1 MKKLQ
6 KNWICLILLGAVL
19 CFTQPILAQEQ
30 NNTISPMYTQNI
42 SCSTYLHLN
51 GRTAA
56 CTLNIIGRKDTA
68 KISGILKLYDSTAA
82 KTVKSWSI
90 YKKSSSYSVSKT
102 ATVKKGHKYKL
113 SFSGQI
119 YRNGSKYGEAISA
132 STIKKN

>member
-6 KNWICLILLGAVL
+6 KNWIYLILLGTIL
-19 CFTQPILAQEQ
+19 CFTQPILTQAQ
-30 NNTISPMYTQNI
+30 NSTISPMYVQSNK
-42 SCSTYLHLN
+42 CYTYLSFQA
-51 GRTAA
+51 TAA
-56 CTLNIIGRKDTA
+56 TCRLNVTGKKDTTS
-68 KISGILKLYDSTAA
+68 ISGKLKLYDSTAA
-82 KTVKSWSI
+82 KTVKRWNIS
-90 YKKSSSYSVSKT
+90 KTGAVYSVSKT